1 MGWAENGYSAEFFC
15 MTHISEISP
24 DMPQIEGLDTKRIYI
39 LTIGWSNH

>member
-1 MGWAENGYSAEFFC
+1 

-39 LTIGWSNH
+39 LMITLYILMNCHII